1 MDDIND
7 IIEVFEHI
15 NESIVREINQ
25 SRHASKEEIYDKV
38 QSSMFN
44 DTVISLLNDLNVM
57 YDFDTLNMTIRDRNL
72 LFVQQASID
81 LEDPMVCIYDLNN
94 NEILDEFDLGR
105 VLTRAEFDE
114 FIEEYKRRK
123 FK

>member
-1 MDDIND
+1 
-7 IIEVFEHI
+7 
-15 NESIVREINQ
+15 
-25 SRHASKEEIYDKV
+25 
-38 QSSMFN
+38 
-44 DTVISLLNDLNVM
+44 
-57 YDFDTLNMTIRDRNL
+57 
-72 LFVQQASID
+72 
-81 LEDPMVCIYDLNN
+81 MVCIYDLNN

>member
-1 MDDIND
+1 
-7 IIEVFEHI
+7 
-15 NESIVREINQ
+15 
-25 SRHASKEEIYDKV
+25 
-38 QSSMFN
+38 
-44 DTVISLLNDLNVM
+44 M

>member
-1 MDDIND
+1 MDEIND

-15 NESIVREINQ
+15 NDNIMREINQ

-44 DTVISLLNDLNVM
+44 DAVISLLNDLNVM

-72 LFVQQASID
+72 LFVQQASVD
-81 LEDPMVCIYDLNN
+81 LEDPMVCIYDLNH
-94 NEILDEFDLGR
+94 NEILDEFELGK
-105 VLTRAEFDE
+105 VLTRDEFEE